1 MTTKYY
7 SNNNR
12 PNPYADAPIP
22 ISTSEDDYEEEIIC
36 LSCRCNTVIRGEDDD
51 FCTRCQR
58 TFNVKQVETADIVE
72 SESMDSHNETLIANL
87 PDALDA
93 YNNRKKVEPQ
103 GAFAEL
109 QRKGSIRITSYTER
123 SGSGQVTRSYS
134 NSSGNHIS
142 SPTGLQRRSAP
153 GPTRP
158 TSNSN
163 SDSEESE

>member
-1 MTTKYY
+1 MTKYFKD
-7 SNNNR
+7 NTKAKE
-12 PNPYADAPIP
+12 YADRPIA
-22 ISTSEDDYEEEIIC
+22 IASSEDDYEEIIC
-36 LSCRCNTVIRGEDDD
+36 PSCRCNTVVRYEDHNH
-51 FCTRCQR
+51 CSRCQY
-58 TFNVKQVETADIVE
+58 TFNVKQEVEAADIVE

-87 PDALDA
+87 PDASDI
-93 YNNRKKVEPQ
+93 YNNRRKVEPQ

-123 SGSGQVTRSYS
+123 DGSGRVLRSYS